1 MMKSIRLA
9 LIVYFLLLL
18 GGALGGV
25 SWFVYQTASSALHAK
40 EAANQEH
47 LRTSYQ
53 ADREKTKASFD
64 RRLFEHALGLRRK
77 AIAHRNHYESL
88 TMFSALGWP
97 GMPDGYLSLPVHFAQ
112 GLYDRLGGQL
122 YFRQPFEI
130 HIESAEDMPPEKD
143 EPKDFYQ
150 FYNDKGRVLDRSASL
165 EESWFSLDASIRTR
179 AEEQKEGF
187 FDTVKIN
194 PELTVRRVTW
204 KTFPRFVPPVIR
216 RLWEPTA
223 PFVFNP
229 PPKQAKGPP
238 PRGFQPPVIFVQYA
252 RETKNLDAA
261 LAKLETKLNEDLAKE
276 ESETARTLAG
286 LRTRLWWIFGLT
298 FLAIVAGGAFLIRL
312 GLTPLKRLSEAVS
325 RVSEKDF
332 RLQIDQNR
340 LPTELRPI
348 AGRLAQTLEQL
359 KRAFSREKQAAADI
373 SHELRT
379 PLAALMTT
387 VEVALRKPR
396 KPEEYQ
402 EILEDC
408 RVSGKQMTQLV
419 EKLLALARLDAG
431 ADTLRVRQVD
441 VANLA
446 GQCADMVRPLADARG
461 IKMNVRVSDPTTIE
475 TDPDKLREVLTN
487 LLHNAVE
494 YNRPDGSIDLAVERR
509 NGHLR
514 LEVRDTGIGI
524 APEARE
530 HIFERFFRVD
540 PSRHADTLHA
550 GIGLA
555 IVKGYVDLMGG
566 TIGVESSSAGS
577 TFRVEFPVSA

>member
-1 MMKSIRLA
+1 MKSIRLA

-18 GGALGGV
+18 GCALGGV
-25 SWFVYQTASSALHAK
+25 SWFVYQTASNALHAK
-40 EAANQEH
+40 EAANRDH
-47 LRTSYQ
+47 LKASYQ
-53 ADREKTKASFD
+53 AECEKARASFD
-64 RRLFEHALGLRRK
+64 RRLFEQAQVLRGK
-77 AIAHRNHYESL
+77 VVLHRDHYETL
-88 TMFSALGWP
+88 AMFAALGWP
-97 GMPDGYLSLPVHFAQ
+97 AMPDGHLSMPLLLAE
-112 GLYDRLGGQL
+112 GLYDKLGSQIW
-122 YFRQPFEI
+122 FRQPLR
-130 HIESAEDMPPEKD
+130 IEPMETSEEPPV
-143 EPKDFYQ
+143 FFQ
-150 FYNDKGRVLDRSASL
+150 FYNDKGRVLERSSTL
-165 EESWFSLDASIRTR
+165 DESWFSLDASIRTG
-179 AEEQKEGF
+179 AEEQKEGY
-187 FDTVKIN
+187 FDTVKIG

-204 KTFPRFVPPVIR
+204 KTNIWRIPSTQPTIR
-216 RLWEPTA
+216 RLWEPT

-229 PPKQAKGPP
+229 QPKAPKGPP
-238 PRGFQPPVIFVQYA
+238 PRGGFQLPILFIQFAKEP
-252 RETKNLDAA
+252 KSLDAA
-261 LAKLETKLNEDLAKE
+261 LAKLQTKLKEDRAKE
-276 ESETARTLAG
+276 EGETRQTLAG
-286 LRTRLWWIFGLT
+286 LRKRLSWIFGLT
-298 FLAIVAGGAFLIRL
+298 FLAIVIGGALLIRL
-312 GLTPLKRLSEAVS
+312 GLTPLRRLSDAVS
-325 RVSEKDF
+325 RVSERDF
-332 RLQIDQNR
+332 RLQIDQSR

-359 KRAFSREKQAAADI
+359 KRAFAREKQAAADI

-408 RVSGKQMTQLV
+408 RASGKQMTQLV

-431 ADTLRVRQVD
+431 ADHLRLRAVD

-446 GQCADMVRPLADARG
+446 GQCAEMVRPLAEARG
-461 IKMNVRVSDPTTIE
+461 IKMNVRVSDLSTIE

-494 YNRPDGSIDLAVERR
+494 YNRPDGSIDLAVARE
-509 NGHLR
+509 NGHLC

-524 APEARE
+524 APDAKE
-530 HIFERFFRVD
+530 HIFERFFRAD

-577 TFRVEFPVSA
+577 TFRVEFPVRS

>member
-1 MMKSIRLA
+1 MKSIRLA

-18 GGALGGV
+18 GCALGGV
-25 SWFVYQTASSALHAK
+25 SWFVYQTASNALHAK
-40 EAANQEH
+40 EAGNRDH
-47 LRTSYQ
+47 LKASYQ
-53 ADREKTKASFD
+53 AECEKARASFD
-64 RRLFEHALGLRRK
+64 RRLFEQAQVLRGK
-77 AIAHRNHYESL
+77 VVLHRDHYETL
-88 TMFSALGWP
+88 AMLAALGWP
-97 GMPDGYLSLPVHFAQ
+97 AMPDGHLSMPLLLAE
-112 GLYDRLGGQL
+112 GLYDKLGSQIW
-122 YFRQPFEI
+122 FRQPLR
-130 HIESAEDMPPEKD
+130 IEAMEMSE
-143 EPKDFYQ
+143 EPRVFFQ
-150 FYNDKGRVLDRSASL
+150 FYNDKGRVLERSSTLDESL
-165 EESWFSLDASIRTR
+165 FSLDASIRTG
-179 AEEQKEGF
+179 AEEQKEGY
-187 FDTVKIN
+187 FDTVRIG

-204 KTFPRFVPPVIR
+204 KTNIWRIPSTQPTIR
-216 RLWEPTA
+216 RLWEPT

-229 PPKQAKGPP
+229 QPKAPKAPP
-238 PRGFQPPVIFVQYA
+238 PRGGFQLPILFIQFAKEPKS
-252 RETKNLDAA
+252 RDAT
-261 LAKLETKLNEDLAKE
+261 LATLRTKLDEDLAKE
-276 ESETARTLAG
+276 EGETRQTLAG
-286 LRTRLWWIFGLT
+286 LRKRLSWIFGLT
-298 FLAIVAGGAFLIRL
+298 FLAIVIGGALLIRL
-312 GLTPLKRLSEAVS
+312 GLTPLRRLSDAVS
-325 RVSEKDF
+325 RVSERDF
-332 RLQIDQNR
+332 RLQIDQSR

-359 KRAFSREKQAAADI
+359 KRAFAREKQAAADI

-408 RVSGKQMTQLV
+408 RASGKQMTQLV

-431 ADTLRVRQVD
+431 ADHLRLRAVD
-441 VANLA
+441 MSNLA
-446 GQCADMVRPLADARG
+446 GQCAEMVRPLAEARG
-461 IKMNVRVSDPTTIE
+461 IKMNVRVSDLSTIE

-494 YNRPDGSIDLAVERR
+494 YNRPDGSIDLAVERQ
-509 NGHLR
+509 NGHLC

-524 APEARE
+524 APDARE
-530 HIFERFFRVD
+530 HIFERFFRAD

-577 TFRVEFPVSA
+577 TFRVELPVRS